1 MRAPAAAAIAA
12 SRLQQVQDWVAR
24 HKVLTGVVV
33 VIAGTVVY
41 KTVQGTRSRRKTRRA
56 KKARNGAREEV
67 VVIAGSPSLPLTK
80 SLALDME
87 RKGFIVY
94 VVCSATEDQT
104 LVQSLSRPDI
114 RPLSIDTTDVS
125 AAST

>member
-1 MRAPAAAAIAA
+1 M
-12 SRLQQVQDWVAR
+12 
-24 HKVLTGVVV
+24 
-33 VIAGTVVY
+33 
-41 KTVQGTRSRRKTRRA
+41 
-56 KKARNGAREEV
+56 
-67 VVIAGSPSLPLTK
+67 IAGSPSLPLTK